1 MQMPVRQFRIVDR
14 IQETGETFVLQ
25 LEPADGE
32 PPIAF
37 KAGQFISLHIFN
49 DDGSVWGKSFY
60 SIATAPSES
69 TERFQLAVKVRGNFT
84 QRASRLE
91 VGDVVG
97 IQGPF
102 GAFVLRDES
111 EPLVLFAGGIG
122 ITPLR
127 SMLRESLATQKDR
140 EIFLFYSDKTRESMA
155 FLKEF
160 RGLTEKYA
168 NFHPIF
174 ILTNEKPLNW
184 DGETCR
190 LNSEMVR
197 LRIKNMA
204 DARYCMCGPKGF
216 MDCVRDILVSCSGDV
231 KTRLKQEL
239 F

>member
-1 MQMPVRQFRIVDR
+1 MPMPIRNFRIVDR
-14 IQETGETFVLQ
+14 RQETGDVIVLQ
-25 LEPADGE
+25 LEPADTE
-32 PPIAF
+32 PMFAF

-49 DDGSVWGKSFY
+49 DDGSEWGKSFY

-69 TERFQLAVKVRGNFT
+69 SERFLLAIKVRGDFT
-84 QRASRLE
+84 QRASQLRA
-91 VGDVVG
+91 GDLVG

-102 GAFVLRDES
+102 GAFVLRNEI
-111 EPLVLFAGGIG
+111 EPLVMFAGGIG

-127 SMLRESLATQKDR
+127 SMLREALVAQKDR

-160 RGLTEKYA
+160 RDLQGKHA

-174 ILTNEKPLNW
+174 ILTNEKPLDW

-190 LNSEMVR
+190 LNSEMVSS
-197 LRIKNMA
+197 RIKNMA

-216 MDCVRDILVSCSGDV
+216 MECVREILVSCSVDV